1 MDSDSPITLK
11 TFDTEW
17 EAELARI
24 NLERAGIFALV
35 KSGSVKGFS
44 GPALIVSAED
54 ASRALKVLNE
64 FDDLPAENS
73 G

>member
-24 NLERAGIFALV
+24 NLERSGIFAIVQPSLI
-35 KSGSVKGFS
+35 KRFS
-44 GPALIVSAED
+44 GPALMVSAED
-54 ASRALKVLNE
+54 ASRALKVLEE
-64 FDDLPAENS
+64 FDELPAENS